1 MTLSMPGL
9 ALINLTIQGGV
20 VISEPTH
27 MEDVIIMGTASGTVL
42 IFRSSLTRALECAC
56 VSPCVE
62 V

>member
-27 MEDVIIMGTASGTVL
+27 MEDVIIMGTASGTCCFFVL
-42 IFRSSLTRALECAC
+42 PSHAHSSVRA
-56 VSPCVE
+56 
-62 V
+62 